1 MGGVQAGEA
10 LHLVPKAAVLVA
22 RLQELP
28 PHRVEPLVVVLQ
40 QPAVPVP
47 HLQAHAP
54 GYVSVTVVLQRK
66 VLRGN
71 GGGTPPGILLAAYPI
86 HDQGAF

>member
-1 MGGVQAGEA
+1 MGCVQAGEA

-28 PHRVEPLVVVLQ
+28 PHRMETLMVVLQ

-47 HLQAHAP
+47 HLQTH
-54 GYVSVTVVLQRK
+54 T
-66 VLRGN
+66 
-71 GGGTPPGILLAAYPI
+71 I
-86 HDQGAF
+86 